1 MAAMLKVFSFL
12 AVLCAPL
19 FIGGCAS
26 GEGTIAEGFR
36 KSPTGALLRGD
47 IPADRYFAEV
57 ARANE
62 EVRDRE
68 QFEVNRDPTR
78 AFNPRTG
85 KVEHVGRNAKVY
97 WNTHSQRWEFLPHE
111 EKVSPDPASSSE
123 TAAEADSPNI

>member
-1 MAAMLKVFSFL
+1 MLKLFYLS
-12 AVLCAPL
+12 PL
-19 FIGGCAS
+19 LILPLLFGGCAG

-62 EVRDRE
+62 EARERE

-78 AFNPRTG
+78 AYNPRTG
-85 KVEHVGRNAKVY
+85 KIEHVGRNAKIY
-97 WNTHSQRWEFLPHE
+97 WNEQNRRWEFLPHDGE
-111 EKVSPDPASSSE
+111 VQPDPNASQQATVTPESS
-123 TAAEADSPNI
+123 DS

>member
-1 MAAMLKVFSFL
+1 MLKLFSL
-12 AVLCAPL
+12 SALLIAPL
-19 FIGGCAS
+19 LIGGCAG

-62 EVRDRE
+62 ESRERD

-78 AFNPRTG
+78 AYNPRTG
-85 KVEHVGRNAKVY
+85 KIEHVGPNVKVY
-97 WNTHSQRWEFLPHE
+97 WNEQNRRWEFLPHGE
-111 EKVSPDPASSSE
+111 EVHPDSAPP
-123 TAAEADSPNI
+123 AEATGEPQAPES